1 MVACGRGARGKGWRQ
16 ERALEFLRAVL
27 QGYGWPGSVRELANT
42 IERLLILSPGPTDEV
57 DELLEDLRYRKP
69 LAAMTDERNLSL
81 AEVER
86 RHILRVLETTGG
98 NLTAAVKRLGVDRNT
113 LRSRMQQWQG
123 HGARMG
129 SA

>member
-1 MVACGRGARGKGWRQ
+1 MTRPAFPTRFGSIQDARAHCHVFFPW
-16 ERALEFLRAVL
+16 
-27 QGYGWPGSVRELANT
+27 YT
-42 IERLLILSPGPTDEV
+42 T
-57 DELLEDLRYRKP
+57 
-69 LAAMTDERNLSL
+69 
-81 AEVER
+81 EVER

-98 NLTAAVKRLGVDRNT
+98 NLTVAAKRLGIDRNT